1 MTRALLSAGRRALLV
16 SLALAGCGRYAELA
30 QKLDVTTRIAGDTW
44 IAAVGPGRSEVRI
57 LLVGTPDA
65 HGGAPF
71 AFTAMPGPSALT
83 LQGTWTEVGA
93 GGDVVLRVAH
103 TYTMPDESSR
113 GPLNRT
119 GSQRDDSPRTLHVV
133 VTRDADRLAITG
145 DPQLA
150 GSYVGLAPALARLGT
165 ATARDAA
172 CAYQVASLA
181 VESSEVRI
189 IGFGGPGMLQ
199 YQQPETYVGTVAGT
213 VRVSMSGFLQNST
226 RIEYGAF
233 SDQGGVV
240 LTGPQVTDADSSGNG
255 HMSGVV
261 TFALTPAPLDPA
273 TAATSITG
281 RIDYGGAGNAA
292 DAVQISGGNPS
303 GGFYVTSID
312 GGGTARIPA
321 TAVTVPS
328 PSVAECLALP

>member
-1 MTRALLSAGRRALLV
+1 
-16 SLALAGCGRYAELA
+16 
-30 QKLDVTTRIAGDTW
+30 
-44 IAAVGPGRSEVRI
+44 
-57 LLVGTPDA
+57 
-65 HGGAPF
+65 
-71 AFTAMPGPSALT
+71 
-83 LQGTWTEVGA
+83 
-93 GGDVVLRVAH
+93 
-103 TYTMPDESSR
+103 
-113 GPLNRT
+113 
-119 GSQRDDSPRTLHVV
+119 
-133 VTRDADRLAITG
+133 
-145 DPQLA
+145 
-150 GSYVGLAPALARLGT
+150 
-165 ATARDAA
+165 
-172 CAYQVASLA
+172 
-181 VESSEVRI
+181 
-189 IGFGGPGMLQ
+189 MLQ